1 MSHFSIA
8 HVGKTLEFISL
19 CLSECTYKTWNF
31 VVLLDKKSLFPD
43 SVPVLVSVLPAK
55 GRDKS
60 QLQRKEW
67 TRACYS
73 GVRLENSDMFS
84 CFPLLRKNVSGKVYM
99 HGQIPR
105 SLYTRVS
112 FPPIL
117 LSLSFLPSFPFSE
130 LLFL

>member
-19 CLSECTYKTWNF
+19 CLSTWNF
-31 VVLLDKKSLFPD
+31 VVLLEKKSLFPD
-43 SVPVLVSVLPAK
+43 SVPLLVSVLPAK
-55 GRDKS
+55 GQDKS

-73 GVRLENSDMFS
+73 GVCFENSDMFS

-112 FPPIL
+112 FPPVL
-117 LSLSFLPSFPFSE
+117 LSLLPS
-130 LLFL
+130 LLPIQRAIVSIAGYQ